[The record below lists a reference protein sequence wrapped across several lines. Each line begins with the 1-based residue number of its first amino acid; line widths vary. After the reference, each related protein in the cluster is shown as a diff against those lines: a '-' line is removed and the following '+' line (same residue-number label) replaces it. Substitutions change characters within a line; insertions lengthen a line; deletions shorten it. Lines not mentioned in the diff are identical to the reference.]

1 MISAPSVFGLLSRF
15 ARLASIVAVVLIVA
29 GLLGLL
35 TDEVRDTSKVQATR
49 IQSPGE
55 AGVTSVIVDITQPDP
70 PATVETAREQ
80 QHTGGREAIDDA
92 GDVLMAPFTSVAN
105 GSEPWVRR
113 VLYSALAL
121 LLYGLLVQ
129 VLADKMRR
137 LAEESRRR
145 AFTAREAAAA
155 AKRKESGTY
164 VSPA

>member
-1 MISAPSVFGLLSRF
+1 MISTPSVFGLLSRL

-35 TDEVRDTSKVQATR
+35 TDEVRGTSKAEATR
-49 IQSPGE
+49 VQSPGE
-55 AGVTSVIVDITQPDP
+55 TAATTVLVDITQPDP
-70 PATVETAREQ
+70 AATVEKARER
-80 QHTGGREAIDDA
+80 QHTSAREAIDDA
-92 GDVLMAPFTSVAN
+92 GDVLMAPFTWIAK

-113 VLYSALAL
+113 LLYSALAL

-129 VLADKMRR
+129 MLADKMRR

-145 AFTAREAAAA
+145 AFADREADAA

-164 VSPA
+164 ASPA

>member
-1 MISAPSVFGLLSRF
+1 MISTPSFFGLLSRLV
-15 ARLASIVAVVLIVA
+15 RLASTVAVVLIAA

-49 IQSPGE
+49 VQSPGE
-55 AGVTSVIVDITQPDP
+55 TGSTTVVVDITQPDP
-70 PATVETAREQ
+70 PATIERVREQ
-80 QHTGGREAIDDA
+80 QHTSGREAIDDA
-92 GDVLMAPFTSVAN
+92 GDVLMAPFTSIAK

-129 VLADKMRR
+129 VLADKMKR

-145 AFTAREAAAA
+145 AFTAREADAA

>member
-1 MISAPSVFGLLSRF
+1 MTSTPSVLGLLSRLV
-15 ARLASIVAVVLIVA
+15 RVVSIVTVVLIAA

-49 IQSPGE
+49 VQSPGE
-55 AGVTSVIVDITQPDP
+55 TGATTVLVDITQPDP
-70 PATVETAREQ
+70 PATVEKARER
-80 QHTGGREAIDDA
+80 QHTSAREAIDDA
-92 GDVLMAPFTSVAN
+92 GDALMAPFTSIAK

-113 VLYSALAL
+113 LLYSALAL
-121 LLYGLLVQ
+121 VLYGFLLQ

-145 AFTAREAAAA
+145 AFAAREQDAA

>member
-1 MISAPSVFGLLSRF
+1 MISTPSLFGLLSRLV
-15 ARLASIVAVVLIVA
+15 RLASIVAVVLIVA

-49 IQSPGE
+49 IQSPGDTGTT
-55 AGVTSVIVDITQPDP
+55 AVLVDITQPDP
-70 PATVETAREQ
+70 PAAVERAREQ
-80 QHTGGREAIDDA
+80 QHTSGREAIDDA
-92 GDVLMAPFTSVAN
+92 GDVLMAPFTWIAK

-121 LLYGLLVQ
+121 LLYGFVLQ
-129 VLADKMRR
+129 VLADKMKR

-145 AFTAREAAAA
+145 AFTAREADAA
-155 AKRKESGTY
+155 AKRRESGTY

>member
-1 MISAPSVFGLLSRF
+1 
-15 ARLASIVAVVLIVA
+15 VAVVLIVA

-55 AGVTSVIVDITQPDP
+55 TGTTTVLVDITQPDP
-70 PATVETAREQ
+70 PATVERAREQ
-80 QHTGGREAIDDA
+80 QHTSAREAIDDA
-92 GDVLMAPFTSVAN
+92 GDLLMAPFTSIAK

-121 LLYGLLVQ
+121 LLYGLLLQ
-129 VLADKMRR
+129 VLADKTRR
-137 LAEESRRR
+137 LAEESRRQV
-145 AFTAREAAAA
+145 FIAREAELA

-164 VSPA
+164 ASPA